1 MAVIIVKCRF
11 YNVSHYCGVRRSAKY
26 PCRYGH
32 VSLDICIL
40 LFWFVFADEINNT
53 RFSVE
58 QDKTDTKC
66 LASCQLGRIL
76 GELRS
81 CPHLS
86 GYFLIRNFFFLFGS
100 KIFTST
106 RIQIQMDLPVHVY
119 PDPVFVLL
127 LLSLEHEPPAC
138 ELASREAT
146 AFRLVAMLNIYALK
160 TGFEFE
166 THLS

>member
-1 MAVIIVKCRF
+1 MAVIIVKYRF

-86 GYFLIRNFFFLFGS
+86 GYFLIRNFFFSVQKFS
-100 KIFTST
+100 PPHVSRFKWICPST
-106 RIQIQMDLPVHVY
+106 CIQTQYL
-119 PDPVFVLL
+119 LL
-127 LLSLEHEPPAC
+127 LLSPEHAPPAC
-138 ELASREAT
+138 ELASREAI